1 MPIQYTIS
9 GYLYKRKIEK
19 LAGGAVI
26 DWNSGPVLERIETA
40 IAKVNK
46 RGALR
51 VLRKARGNV
60 KRYAYDDG
68 DLYKSLRIYKSKYQ
82 YFTGGFK
89 ERKYT
94 DWVIS
99 AGNEKVDYA
108 AHIEMGF
115 YHKKATPRS
124 KKAGAKQGKWMYAR
138 PYMRSAASNTRK
150 WLRPRMKDAIRR
162 AIR

>member
-1 MPIQYTIS
+1 MAIQDTN
-9 GYLYKRKIEK
+9 LYRRKIEK

-26 DWNSGPVLERIETA
+26 DWNSGPVLKRIETA

-51 VLRKARGNV
+51 VMRKARGMVRN
-60 KRYAYDDG
+60 RAYETG
-68 DLYKSLRIYKSKYQ
+68 NLYQSIKAVPSKYQ
-82 YFTGGFK
+82 YSGSVKLQGRVYTEWLIIAGGS
-89 ERKYT
+89 T
-94 DWVIS
+94 
-99 AGNEKVDYA
+99 ADYA
-108 AHIEMGF
+108 MHVETGRYFKDSGTRIA
-115 YHKKATPRS
+115 AV
-124 KKAGAKQGKWMYAR
+124 